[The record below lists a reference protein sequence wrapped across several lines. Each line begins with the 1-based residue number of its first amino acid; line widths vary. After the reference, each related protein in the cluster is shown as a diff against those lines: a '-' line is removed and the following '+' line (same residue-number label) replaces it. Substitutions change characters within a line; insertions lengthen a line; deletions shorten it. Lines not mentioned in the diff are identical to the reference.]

1 MYHSSAY
8 YCVYYCCHIDDS
20 FPLRKGSVLVTHL
33 DDNSRYLQLT
43 RSTTIFFSQRSLRRV
58 GNARALEREQI
69 HKHTHTHSLSLSLSL
84 SHTHTHTTHQKCW
97 HFLYEGRL
105 PHTLPDRRTA
115 FCLSVNS
122 CT

>member
-43 RSTTIFFSQRSLRRV
+43 RSTTIFFSLRRV
-58 GNARALEREQI
+58 GNARALERQQT
-69 HKHTHTHSLSLSLSL
+69 HKHTHTHTLSLSLSL
-84 SHTHTHTTHQKCW
+84 TQTHTHDAPKMLA
-97 HFLYEGRL
+97 FLI
-105 PHTLPDRRTA
+105 RRAPSTYTSRSPNGILLE
-115 FCLSVNS
+115 CQQLHLNYH
-122 CT
+122 